1 MAVGSSLTAWH
12 SRNMSEQIPEDH
24 DIPWAMQLVVYRDRQ
39 SPARQVDVAET
50 AARAVVALLADPRC
64 APDGPWYPAV
74 KHWRDARIRKLV
86 RRADGKRW
94 TDVQA
99 LDGVTVTQPD
109 AGDYG
114 GAAVRAFVPGPVK
127 PLPKELNK
135 LQVSGTTFPDD
146 GASRTS
152 GAMVTVEVRPGLEMT
167 SGKLAAQCAHAAQ
180 LAWEAMSGVEREQWR
195 ADDFRLRVDYPS
207 RAEWAAATRP
217 VAVVDAGLTELDGPT
232 ETTRAWW

>member
-1 MAVGSSLTAWH
+1 
-12 SRNMSEQIPEDH
+12 MSDQIPDDH

-39 SPARQVDVAET
+39 SPARQVDVVQ
-50 AARAVVALLADPRC
+50 AAASAVVALLADPRS

-86 RRADGKRW
+86 RRAGGKRW
-94 TDVQA
+94 TDVQD
-99 LDGVTVTQPD
+99 LDGVTVTR
-109 AGDYG
+109 AGG
-114 GAAVRAFVPGPVK
+114 GEFGDAAVRAFVPGPVK

-135 LQVSGTTFPDD
+135 LQISGTTFPDD
-146 GASRTS
+146 GASNVTD
-152 GAMVTVEVRPGLEMT
+152 AMVTVEVRPGLEMT

-180 LAWEAMSGVEREQWR
+180 LAWEAMPETERERWR
-195 ADDFRLRVDYPS
+195 ADDFRVRVEHPS
-207 RAEWAAATRP
+207 EAEWAAATRP